1 MVDNVKKAATEEKR
15 RRWSGGLTLT
25 LSPTLTQTLALS
37 PALALSPTLALTLTR
52 WSGGYSEPTR
62 DGEPPA
68 YGTRDSEPDVGAQ
81 PLTLTLPLTLPL
93 TLTLTLTLTRWGPRL
108 AIALLLNLN
117 TLMQLIHQV
126 G

>member
-37 PALALSPTLALTLTR
+37 PALALRPTLALTLTR

-68 YGTRDSEPDVGAQ
+68 YGTRDSEPDVGA
-81 PLTLTLPLTLPL
+81 
-93 TLTLTLTLTRWGPRL
+93 RL
-108 AIALLLNLN
+108 VEGCKSDDPEIGADCSSSVVNA
-117 TLMQLIHQV
+117 TP
-126 G
+126 

>member
-1 MVDNVKKAATEEKR
+1 MPRQETNPNLPPSTNAIPNPYPNPPPNQAARVVDNVKKAATEEKR

-37 PALALSPTLALTLTR
+37 PALALSPTLTLTLTR

-68 YGTRDSEPDVGAQ
+68 YGTRDSEPDVGAR
-81 PLTLTLPLTLPL
+81 PL
-93 TLTLTLTLTRWGPRL
+93 TLTLTLTLP
-108 AIALLLNLN
+108 NP
-117 TLMQLIHQV
+117 
-126 G
+126 